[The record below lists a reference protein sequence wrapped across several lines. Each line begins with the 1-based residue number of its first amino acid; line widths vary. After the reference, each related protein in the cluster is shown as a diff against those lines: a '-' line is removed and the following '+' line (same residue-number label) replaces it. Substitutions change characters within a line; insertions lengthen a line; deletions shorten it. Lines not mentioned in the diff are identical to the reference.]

1 MMNMNKDWDLNIFF
15 KEDYDVYTD
24 ETTWD
29 DVLTINPVVYS
40 WGDFGVDIVT
50 GKQIGRAHV

>member
-1 MMNMNKDWDLNIFF
+1 MNINKDWDLNIFF

-40 WGDFGVDIVT
+40 WGDFGVDTFELPTTVL
-50 GKQIGRAHV
+50 